1 MADRS
6 CIRTEDITSLVEIIF
21 GHPRTPRCFMG
32 SEVAEGAVAVE
43 DGEEGAVGGDGD
55 GTGCVGVGRGRVP
68 GMDGEDGDGCGSAT
82 GPAGAGVLGSGGGE
96 DAGAADV
103 AGHVPE
109 GDVDA
114 PLVEGAVGSMH
125 VTASGPGGTSAERT
139 WIGDRRCANG

>member
-1 MADRS
+1 
-6 CIRTEDITSLVEIIF
+6 
-21 GHPRTPRCFMG
+21 MG

-55 GTGCVGVGRGRVP
+55 GTGDGGRVGVRVLGR
-68 GMDGEDGDGCGSAT
+68 DGTEGQDGDGCGGAT

-96 DAGAADV
+96 DACTADV

>member
-1 MADRS
+1 MRS
-6 CIRTEDITSLVEIIF
+6 Q
-21 GHPRTPRCFMG
+21 
-32 SEVAEGAVAVE
+32 VAEGAVAVE

-55 GTGCVGVGRGRVP
+55 GTGRDVGRVGVP
-68 GMDGEDGDGCGSAT
+68 AADGEDGDGCGGAT
-82 GPAGAGVLGSGGGE
+82 GPAGAGVLGTGGGE